1 MRVSWLYPQFL
12 YGSFLCLARDSA
24 VVMTE
29 DVREQLIEAS
39 SATKKAFNS
48 YRREADPE
56 DHFNA
61 ADGQP
66 SAGDKNQD
74 EGEMSF
80 VIVIMQPILR
90 FLQLLC
96 ENHNRDLQVGQTE
109 LQTHFFPCTG
119 CFCFFMAGF
128 RHFGEVQWI
137 YYQCQIP

>member
-1 MRVSWLYPQFL
+1 
-12 YGSFLCLARDSA
+12 
-24 VVMTE
+24 MTE
-29 DVREQLIEAS
+29 EVREQLLEAS

-56 DHFNA
+56 DHFTS

-74 EGEMSF
+74 DGEMSY

-96 ENHNRDLQVGQTE
+96 ENHNRDLQVGPSKRHSRYVAQFALTLDCLSSFE
-109 LQTHFFPCTG
+109 LVFHPPASSVALYTFPSNVLEQFYLTL
-119 CFCFFMAGF
+119 
-128 RHFGEVQWI
+128 W
-137 YYQCQIP
+137 

>member
-1 MRVSWLYPQFL
+1 
-12 YGSFLCLARDSA
+12 
-24 VVMTE
+24 MTE
-29 DVREQLIEAS
+29 DVREQLLEAS

-56 DHFNA
+56 DHFTS

-96 ENHNRDLQVGQTE
+96 ENHNRDLQVGTE
-109 LQTHFFPCTG
+109 WASSATPIRFDHILQQYLSSTNSCDILCMHDFAASQQAVDTVPEF
-119 CFCFFMAGF
+119 
-128 RHFGEVQWI
+128 
-137 YYQCQIP
+137 YYKCQIP

>member
-1 MRVSWLYPQFL
+1 MWVFDCLS
-12 YGSFLCLARDSA
+12 LARDSA
-24 VVMTE
+24 VTVTE
-29 DVREQLIEAS
+29 EVKEQLLEAS

-56 DHFNA
+56 DHFNS
-61 ADGQP
+61 ADGQA

-96 ENHNRDLQVGQTE
+96 ENHNRDLQVGQAE
-109 LQTHFFPCTG
+109 LQTASFTDIH
-119 CFCFFMAGF
+119 
-128 RHFGEVQWI
+128 
-137 YYQCQIP
+137 

>member
-1 MRVSWLYPQFL
+1 
-12 YGSFLCLARDSA
+12 
-24 VVMTE
+24 MTE
-29 DVREQLIEAS
+29 DVKEQLLEAS

-56 DHFNA
+56 DHFNS

-109 LQTHFFPCTG
+109 LQTLLVFQISIRVAHTWLTVHFLTVIHG
-119 CFCFFMAGF
+119 CDILSLHAFAFHC
-128 RHFGEVQWI
+128 RI
-137 YYQCQIP
+137 

>member
-1 MRVSWLYPQFL
+1 MK
-12 YGSFLCLARDSA
+12 
-24 VVMTE
+24 
-29 DVREQLIEAS
+29 EQLIEAS

-56 DHFNA
+56 DHFTS

-96 ENHNRDLQVGQTE
+96 ENHNRDLQVGHQLYRYNQHRVCVCVWLSRTSLE
-109 LQTHFFPCTG
+109 YGNGVF
-119 CFCFFMAGF
+119 A
-128 RHFGEVQWI
+128 
-137 YYQCQIP
+137 

>member
-1 MRVSWLYPQFL
+1 MT
-12 YGSFLCLARDSA
+12 LCWIISARESS

-29 DVREQLIEAS
+29 DVREQLLEAS

-56 DHFNA
+56 DHFNVV
-61 ADGQP
+61 DGQ
-66 SAGDKNQD
+66 SSSGDKNQD

-96 ENHNRDLQVGQTE
+96 ENHNRDLQVGKGSGFVSHIILLFQE
-109 LQTHFFPCTG
+109 FFKIVS
-119 CFCFFMAGF
+119 
-128 RHFGEVQWI
+128 RQ
-137 YYQCQIP
+137 